1 MRLKEFYQ
9 DKEMREEVKAF
20 ITKFLE
26 LKAIEKIYDRED
38 TMAIA
43 DAKEIIDG
51 AFEQLEV
58 EFAPKPKKRDLNNA
72 I

>member
-9 DKEMREEVKAF
+9 DKELLNEFKAYLDRF
-20 ITKFLE
+20 IE
-26 LKAIEKIYDRED
+26 LKAIEKVFERED
-38 TMAIA
+38 TLAVA
-43 DAKEIIDG
+43 DAKEMIDG

-58 EFAPKPKKRDLNNA
+58 EFAPKPKKRNLNNA